1 MRTFKIK
8 TLSIKNS
15 VMKLIDNKK
24 DVSLSN
30 NLVAS
35 KFHLTREEQNLV
47 LLVAS
52 QISKYDEDFK
62 DYKVTVKDLENA
74 TGVKHNRQRIKDM
87 SLSIMS
93 KPIVLPGSKA
103 VVNWFS
109 CIEPIEN
116 ETALQVRFDKKL
128 KPFLLYLEQYTKA
141 ELSHIFSFK
150 NKYSSRLYLLL
161 KSEFGKQSKHKRFV
175 YVELGVEYLITQ
187 FVMPKS
193 YGQRYSKFKEF
204 LIDRALE
211 EINEK
216 TDLQIDYKEL
226 KIGRKITSIEF
237 CISKKHPSEEQL
249 IQEILST
256 KTKSDFIPENASNCV
271 IDVLLDDELELTKND
286 IKKIFEHYK
295 LEDIEQICL
304 DLSNSWDNSRLMSKV
319 GFLRG
324 KLKQLNRKKTEN
336 HSILFDE
343 V

>member
-1 MRTFKIK
+1 MLLFKTWKIFFY
-8 TLSIKNS
+8 
-15 VMKLIDNKK
+15 VMKKISNKK

-52 QISKYDEDFK
+52 QISQYDEDFK

-109 CIEPIEN
+109 CIESIEN

-128 KPFLLYLEQYTKA
+128 KPFLLHLEQYTKA
-141 ELSHIFSFK
+141 ELSYIFSFK

-161 KSEFGKQSKHKRFV
+161 KSEYGKQSKCKRFV
-175 YVELGVEYLITQ
+175 DVEYLITQ

-193 YGQRYSKFKEF
+193 YSQRYSLFKNDF
-204 LIDRALE
+204 LNKALE

-216 TDLQIDYKEL
+216 TDLDVRYKEL
-226 KIGRKITSIEF
+226 KTGQKITSIEF
-237 CISKKHPSEEQL
+237 SISRKQQSEEQL

-256 KTKSDFIPENASNCV
+256 QTKSDFIPANASKCV

-286 IKKIFEHYK
+286 IKRIFEHYK

-304 DLSNSWDNSRLMSKV
+304 DLSNSWDSSKLISKI

-324 KLKQLNRKKTEN
+324 KLKQLNRNKTEN